1 MLALAEGGSS
11 VSPHCKSNPPW
22 KHQTCPLIPADD
34 AFAYCVF
41 LRWRMSRKICIEYG
55 LGICAEV
62 QAQQESGREAEGAGA
77 VWPGGLHTAA
87 CQVSS

>member
-1 MLALAEGGSS
+1 M
-11 VSPHCKSNPPW
+11 
-22 KHQTCPLIPADD
+22 PADN
-34 AFAYCVF
+34 AFAYSIF
-41 LRWRMSRKICIEYG
+41 TRWRIARKLCIEYG
-55 LGICAEV
+55 LGIRAEI